1 MHSEPAYTNDT
12 QDGALQY
19 TLQEIDRLRHVFT
32 TTPLERIPLLEL
44 RNALSAHARLEQ
56 IAGGPCPAQ
65 IPLMVVRARMEV
77 RRRLSP
83 ANDKRAV
90 LQRTVG

>member
-1 MHSEPAYTNDT
+1 MHTEPAHLNDT
-12 QDGALQY
+12 PNDALQPV
-19 TLQEIDRLRHVFT
+19 LQEIERLRHVFT

-65 IPLMVVRARMEV
+65 VPLMVVRARIEV
-77 RRRLSP
+77 QRRLTP
-83 ANDKRAV
+83 ANDERTV
-90 LQRTVG
+90 LLRTVG